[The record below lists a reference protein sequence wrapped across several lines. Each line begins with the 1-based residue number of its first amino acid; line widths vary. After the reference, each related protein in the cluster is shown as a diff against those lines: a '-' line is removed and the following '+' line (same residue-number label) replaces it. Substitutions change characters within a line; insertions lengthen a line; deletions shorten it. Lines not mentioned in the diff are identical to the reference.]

1 MQAGTTT
8 TIGPAAGPL
17 LRATTGRSAVGTGT
31 EDGDRPAL
39 SGPRNFEGPCR
50 RADSPAISLVE
61 FPAADTG
68 SAAPLSRGA
77 DGILRY
83 GNLSPALTELLDLQ
97 VHAFANREAVVEVG
111 GGRLTYRELWHA
123 ASRVAG
129 GLQEH
134 GIGYGDRVAVHMPPG
149 VRWVQAFLGALL
161 SGAVPVLV
169 HHALPSGT
177 AEQVIADSDADFV
190 LGSAQRGCGATRG
203 DGPWS
208 PELPDGAAFIDDGAA
223 LNDLA
228 LLCYTGG
235 AGANEMPTGVELTN
249 ENLLSAIRSMV
260 ATLDLPTDG
269 MRNLVLQ
276 PLAHAGG
283 CVDQLLPTFAVG
295 GTVVLAHGGAGV
307 ARAIAGEGVDTVA
320 ANTRILAGL
329 LPELAAG
336 RAGGLPTERVIRIS
350 RSDQRVRADG
360 DAAAGAGPDFVAELC
375 RIFPSARQWS
385 VWGATETSGIGLA
398 LGPTAGPVGGVDGT
412 ALGFPFGGTELAL
425 CGPRA
430 AAGHGELLC
439 RGPNVSR
446 RYWKDPQRTADRFT
460 GTWFH
465 TGDQVSIGRDGLVR
479 RSA

>member
-1 MQAGTTT
+1 MQSGTTT

-17 LRATTGRSAVGTGT
+17 RRTTTGQSA
-31 EDGDRPAL
+31 EPGDRAAVSP
-39 SGPRNFEGPCR
+39 PRDFEGPRR
-50 RADSPAISLVE
+50 RADPPAIPLVE
-61 FPAADTG
+61 FPLADTA

-111 GGRLTYRELWHA
+111 GGRLTYRELWHS

-169 HHALPSGT
+169 HHGLPDGSV
-177 AEQVIADSDADFV
+177 EQVIAGSDADFV

-208 PELPDGAAFIDDGAA
+208 PDLPDGAAFIDDGAA
-223 LNDLA
+223 LSDLA
-228 LLCYTGG
+228 LLCYTDG
-235 AGANEMPTGVELTN
+235 AGANELPTGVELTN

-260 ATLDLPTDG
+260 AALDLPTDG

-295 GTVVLAHGGAGV
+295 GTVVLAQGGAGV

-329 LPELAAG
+329 LPELAVG
-336 RAGGLPTERVIRIS
+336 RAGGLPTERVVRIS
-350 RSDQRVRADG
+350 RSDQRISALGREAADG
-360 DAAAGAGPDFVAELC
+360 EGPDFLVELC
-375 RIFPSARQWS
+375 QVFPSARQWS

-398 LGPTAGPVGGVDGT
+398 LGPTAGPVGSVDGT
-412 ALGFPFGGTELAL
+412 VLGFPFGGTELAL

-430 AAGHGELLC
+430 QSGHGELLC